1 MLTPAEE
8 LLAAVKEHATA
19 ESCFTFTSN
28 TTYLHIE
35 KVGAVSHVSY
45 FYDEQPWIFCDFNGN
60 REAHPT
66 ASSAVQSAFARA
78 RGKQP

>member
-1 MLTPAEE
+1 MTPAEE

-19 ESCFTFTSN
+19 RDEFAFHG
-28 TTYLHIE
+28 TYIYVHRIE
-35 KVGAVSHVSY
+35 GLRVYVSR
-45 FYDEQPWIFCDFNGN
+45 YDGQWCERING
-60 REAHPT
+60 ELIPSASHPT